1 MFCRSRAL
9 EHLVHRAGTDAAT
22 TTTYAR
28 RPVHRTLRRG
38 SEVIATD
45 AIERTAASVGDSSLR
60 SPCCVVMRRRRTVLW
75 LVATRALFVASR
87 SSSCATYA
95 STWRNTGRSG
105 SSARSVD
112 SDLAGPAPWCD
123 TAGSASIQRTYR
135 NELGLMQCEHDT
147 TRKIVSTNCAGSAYL
162 FVRLYV
168 RLVLTPETSN
178 TIIIQHA
185 AVSLTLSCILTTHA
199 TDKILLCKSVL

>member
-95 STWRNTGRSG
+95 STWRNTGRSV

-135 NELGLMQCEHDT
+135 NELSLMQCEHDT
-147 TRKIVSTNCAGSAYL
+147 TRKIVSTKLC
-162 FVRLYV
+162 R
-168 RLVLTPETSN
+168 
-178 TIIIQHA
+178 QC
-185 AVSLTLSCILTTHA
+185 VSLRASIRSSCVNSRDEQHNYHTTCSGFVDAIMYSNYTRH
-199 TDKILLCKSVL
+199 